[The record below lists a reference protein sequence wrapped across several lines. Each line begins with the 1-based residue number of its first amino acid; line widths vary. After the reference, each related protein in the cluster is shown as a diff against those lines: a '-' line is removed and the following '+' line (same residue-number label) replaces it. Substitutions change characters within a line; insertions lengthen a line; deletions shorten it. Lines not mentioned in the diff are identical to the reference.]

1 MAYEFIPISLIVII
15 VYLITYVLYNENI
28 TTNAMHKKI
37 WNIIILLSCI
47 ILVTLSLI
55 LTIFIEY
62 SVSTSLASTA
72 LFWHVEF
79 GIAIVP
85 VALIHIYIYKSSF
98 KKVTLRRPIK

>member
-15 VYLITYVLYNENI
+15 IYLITYVLYNENI
-28 TTNAMHKKI
+28 TTKALHKKI

-47 ILVTLSLI
+47 ILVALSLI

-62 SVSTSLASTA
+62 SIRTSLASAA

-85 VALIHIYIYKSSF
+85 VALIHIYIYRKSF
-98 KKVTLRRPIK
+98 KKVTLRQPIK